1 MKTKQ
6 ENFLTM
12 AHAVNKVVQKNQ
24 TKWAAVKRFAQAA
37 TELNDLVNITS
48 TANAKADS
56 KNTGT
61 TKDKHSAG
69 FEAIDEGVKI
79 GKRASVYALDKN
91 NMDLHDRLRFS
102 RSSLLSRHD
111 TEGLAKL
118 KEVYELLNPIVAE
131 LGDFGILP
139 ADMQH
144 YKKLID
150 NYDNLLTKPRELIAA
165 RKTLNGT
172 VLPEFVNKMR
182 KVLYHLDSMINL
194 FETTPFYKDYINA
207 RKVIELGT
215 RSEKP
220 KDDPKD
226 DTGEVDIP
234 PAKPEA

>member
-1 MKTKQ
+1 MKSKQ

-12 AHAVNKVVQKNQ
+12 AHAVNSVIEKNQ
-24 TKWAAVKRFAQAA
+24 PKWAAVKRFALAA

-56 KNTGT
+56 KNTGA

-69 FEAIDEGVKI
+69 FDAIDEGVKI
-79 GKRASVYALDKN
+79 ARRASIYAMDQK
-91 NMDLHDRLRFS
+91 NMDMHDRLRFS

-111 TEGLAKL
+111 TEAYAKL
-118 KEVYELLNPIVAE
+118 KEVYDLLSPIVAD
-131 LGDFGILP
+131 LGDYGILL
-139 ADMQH
+139 ADIQH

-150 NYDNLLTKPRELIAA
+150 KYNSLLTKPRELIVA
-165 RKTLNGT
+165 RKTLNRT
-172 VLPEFVNKMR
+172 VLPEFVNKIR
-182 KVLYHLDSMINL
+182 EVLYQIDSLINL
-194 FETTPFYKDYINA
+194 FVLTPFYRDYINA

-226 DTGEVDIP
+226 GTGEVIIP
-234 PAKPEA
+234 PATPEE